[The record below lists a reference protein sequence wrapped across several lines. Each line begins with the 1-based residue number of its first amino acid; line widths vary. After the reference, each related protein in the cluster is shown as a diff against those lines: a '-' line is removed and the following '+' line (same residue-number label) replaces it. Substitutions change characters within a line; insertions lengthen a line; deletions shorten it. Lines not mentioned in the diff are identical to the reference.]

1 MNEIMNK
8 DELKEK
14 VVDYA
19 SKVFFYC
26 VKRCNNRMDA
36 EDLSQTILLEVI
48 NNIDKGARIENLDYY
63 IWGVCK
69 NQYNMYLRK
78 TIKERNKL
86 DYVDEIDQVDES
98 KTALEEMIEDEKIR
112 KMNRAIKLLSNDY
125 REILYAYYV
134 EDKTLKFIANELN
147 IPFGT
152 VTWKLS
158 KIREKLKEY
167 LDMEKLNGKK
177 AYLPKSFVSSATY
190 REKLPFDIHETVNPL
205 FVKNLLWHTY
215 ENPCTIE
222 DLSIEMGMS
231 LPYVEDVVNTLL
243 GRQYLIKENNKY
255 KSNVVFVTH
264 DIIEKVDNYL
274 NEYEYIYLDK
284 VIEFAKNNLHIYKEG
299 LDNLETPDDLLMWSF
314 LMMIISYTS
323 SQEIVRT
330 KEYNGSKWSVCLTEF
345 KEDYNRND
353 FLMSWN
359 GFGDRKKYSVY
370 GDAYPAA
377 QVPFSIHKTHD
388 RIKYH
393 NSTNGFNTD
402 PYIIS
407 NIIFKDLEYDKLDK
421 NDKKEIDNA
430 LKLNI
435 VKLEDNKIKLVIPT
449 IKEEN
454 FKELKL
460 MILKDT
466 TLENSYNEL
475 FNKIISVIESN
486 IPKYLKEEASFV
498 ASTLLNPLRS
508 HLLIKAYEQGLLGM
522 DEEHEFFVYNMYI
535 VRK

>member
-1 MNEIMNK
+1 MNKIMNK
-8 DELKEK
+8 HELKEK

-48 NNIDKGARIENLDYY
+48 NNIDKGAHIDNLDYY

-78 TIKERNKL
+78 TIKEKNKL
-86 DYVDEIDQVDES
+86 DYVDEIDQADDS

-125 REILYAYYV
+125 MEILYAYYV

-147 IPFGT
+147 IPLGT

-167 LDMEKLNGKK
+167 LNMEKLNGKK
-177 AYLPKSFVSSATY
+177 AYLPKTFMSSAIY
-190 REKLPFDIHETVNPL
+190 KKKLPFDIHETVSPL

-215 ENPCTIE
+215 ENPCTME
-222 DLSIEMGMS
+222 DLSIEMGMA

-243 GRQYLIKENNKY
+243 GRQYLIKEDNKY
-255 KSNVVFVTH
+255 KANVVFVTH

-274 NEYEYIYLDK
+274 IEYENIYLDK
-284 VIEFAKNNLHIYKEG
+284 VIEFAKENLHIYKAG
-299 LDNLETPDDLLMWSF
+299 LDNFETPDNLSMWSF
-314 LMMIISYTS
+314 LMMIMSYTS
-323 SQEIVRT
+323 SQEIIGT
-330 KEYNGSKWSVCLTEF
+330 KEYNGTKWSVCLSEF
-345 KEDYNRND
+345 KEDNNRRD
-353 FLMSWN
+353 FFISWN
-359 GFGDRKKYSVY
+359 GFGDKKRYNVY

-377 QVPFSIHKTHD
+377 QVPYSLHKTHD
-388 RIKYH
+388 RIKYY
-393 NSTNGFNTD
+393 NSTNGSNTD

-407 NIIFKDLEYDKLDK
+407 NIIYKDLEYDKLNKSDK
-421 NDKKEIDNA
+421 LEIDNA
-430 LKLNI
+430 IKLNI
-435 VKLEDNKIKLVIPT
+435 VKLKDNKIKLVIPT
-449 IKEEN
+449 IQEEK
-454 FKELKL
+454 FKELKQ
-460 MILKDT
+460 MILNNK

-475 FNKIISVIESN
+475 FNKITSVVEN
-486 IPKYLKEEASFV
+486 YIPAYLKEEAPFV
-498 ASTLLNPLRS
+498 TNTLLNPLRS
-508 HLLIKAYEQGLLGM
+508 HLLIKAYEEGLLGM

>member
-1 MNEIMNK
+1 
-8 DELKEK
+8 
-14 VVDYA
+14 
-19 SKVFFYC
+19 
-26 VKRCNNRMDA
+26 
-36 EDLSQTILLEVI
+36 
-48 NNIDKGARIENLDYY
+48 
-63 IWGVCK
+63 
-69 NQYNMYLRK
+69 
-78 TIKERNKL
+78 
-86 DYVDEIDQVDES
+86 
-98 KTALEEMIEDEKIR
+98 
-112 KMNRAIKLLSNDY
+112 
-125 REILYAYYV
+125 
-134 EDKTLKFIANELN
+134 
-147 IPFGT
+147 
-152 VTWKLS
+152 
-158 KIREKLKEY
+158 
-167 LDMEKLNGKK
+167 MEKLNGKK

-508 HLLIKAYEQGLLGM
+508 HLLIKAYEEGLLGM